1 MSSSSIIRNILGLTI
16 FSYIM
21 LSTVFVE
28 NIEKFDSIVS
38 RLPMRM
44 TLTAKQDLNLYL
56 VGYESER
63 KKTVGILK
71 SGETVE
77 FEAWVCPYKQ
87 IRLSNGER
95 YLISAEENEV
105 EIKLLKFY
113 YF

>member
-1 MSSSSIIRNILGLTI
+1 MNMSFLIRHLFGVLILSIIM
-16 FSYIM
+16 FV
-21 LSTVFVE
+21 TVFVE

-56 VGYESER
+56 VGYESEK

-87 IRLSNGER
+87 IRLSGGER